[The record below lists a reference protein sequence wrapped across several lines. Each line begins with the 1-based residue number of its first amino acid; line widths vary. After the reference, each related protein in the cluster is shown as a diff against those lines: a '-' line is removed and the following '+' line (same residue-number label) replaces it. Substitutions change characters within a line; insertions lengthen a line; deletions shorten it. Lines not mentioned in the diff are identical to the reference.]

1 MRRHGRKPHTERLFC
16 AGILCAFSLLALAG
30 CASSEVPAERPVRIV
45 LEENES
51 FSSDRFVFDLMA
63 GESVSAKLTPAEGF
77 RVTGC
82 DYEGALMESGGNG
95 TVLLTLPD
103 VRYTRTVRIKAEKN
117 PYTITYHLDS
127 SGDSAFTLTY
137 PASHLR
143 VNTAAGSPDPAPT
156 EADVLS
162 SESRTVPLISEDGS
176 SLLTGWTTLP
186 DGEGEFISPGS
197 RVLVSE
203 NVPLD
208 LYADYRPFSPA
219 ADFDYE
225 VTPSGEAAVTGYHGT
240 DAELVIPAY
249 LDGRPVT
256 AIRERAF
263 ADLSSE
269 SVILPPTIREVG
281 LYAFENSAITS
292 LTFFDS
298 LTNITDYAVSGC
310 GNLKTIRIGA
320 VKPPVYSGTY
330 YDTFTDKT
338 DRLRLLADRQKII
351 LFSGSSA
358 RFGYDCAMIDAAF
371 PDYEV
376 VNIGV
381 FAYTNA
387 LPQLDLIGHFAGEG
401 DILVHSPEFDAAKR
415 QFCTTDAMD
424 SAFFRMIESDYDL
437 LSLLDYRDYGGLLS
451 AFSTYQKEREGMEAG
466 DYRLSASSFD
476 EDHKPVSEPS
486 YNKYG
491 DYIVFR
497 PNASDDT
504 PIYDLPVE
512 YTAAAFP
519 KEAFIDPLNAVFKR
533 FLENGVRVCFTYA
546 PRNREALSEKSTAE
560 ARAALETH
568 FRENLSVPVISD
580 IEESLYP
587 GRYLFGTDN
596 HLSTEGVAIRTERT
610 IRDLK
615 NELEKE
621 GQP

>member
-45 LEENES
+45 LEENQS

-358 RFGYDCAMIDAAF
+358 RFGYD
-371 PDYEV
+371 EV

-568 FRENLSVPVISD
+568 FRENLIVPVISD